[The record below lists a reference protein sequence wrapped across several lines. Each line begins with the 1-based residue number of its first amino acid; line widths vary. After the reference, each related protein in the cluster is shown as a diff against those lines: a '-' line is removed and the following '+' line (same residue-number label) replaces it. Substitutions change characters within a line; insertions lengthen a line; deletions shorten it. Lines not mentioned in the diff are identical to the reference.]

1 MGIRMRDDNDQ
12 RTATRHQWLRG
23 GLMLAGLLLATC
35 AQAGPKLSTDDPTA
49 FFNTLGGILLKS
61 ELNLDLRH
69 LQVWPTNQYTPA
81 AHRLLQVT
89 ANLYDATTNRA
100 DAFGPLP
107 TVFKPVFQRDGA
119 GVFITSYVEVVG
131 DSTPHLTKPRDLRD
145 AAEVAALE
153 PNDNVYGVPWV
164 IGARKG
170 LPNFNEFAFQSVFQI
185 TRKLQIT
192 RDRLGADP
200 STFQTNQMYLL
211 SISNVLG
218 AEVWNSSTRSDY
230 TRPVEVIVANDMN
243 LSLTNSDGLRLK
255 WPLGGTAF
263 FVSGYTNLSA
273 WPAGAFVVPLLTNI
287 NFPIPSMYRQ
297 TTHSLT
303 NRLELPFEI
312 GQGFPFPQWGAA
324 VTNRLQ
330 FIMRDRATGRILDY
344 VHMIGLDNMRDLN
357 AEMLRF
363 MDGSPGWGSLWDTN
377 RQGGSSNIFAP
388 TRGIVYQVW
397 IALGEFNANKVDWT
411 SYGLPI
417 PSKLEA
423 IDNFRR
429 FFDFAP
435 IYNQESPDNTNL
447 VQEVP
452 FTPSLRLSRYSSW
465 QANDP
470 LVHYTLADLLF
481 LPLTNTLRQESV
493 KPNVLVQTIENIGRI
508 NNRYQPWGG
517 SSVQSQDPSKYNLA
531 LKDPLVSS
539 SDDWNFPES
548 EPLGAAM
555 LGRVHRGTPWQTLYL
570 KSADGY
576 PTAPLSPTAWMNWT
590 GNGDWRD
597 VVHTLPVSDRRL
609 VSLLVSLL
617 NTNRPQDLASANQPD
632 ATGWLPILDKLTVW
646 TNSLTDAQV
655 QTLQYAIPP
664 LKPWFDPLIMTA
676 DSPQAAFIAESIT
689 ATRAAQPGGVFRD
702 PADILATPAL
712 GLASPWLNLAS
723 TTQLVGGLTD
733 EAYEMIPSQ
742 LLARLRADSV
752 GRISSSNGLWRVQ
765 FTGFDGYPYAV
776 EVSSD
781 LAEWSPIST
790 NVPTGGVFEFTE
802 PLAPA
807 GAPRYYR
814 SVAVP

>member
-1 MGIRMRDDNDQ
+1 MERTMGIRMRGKMNRRMATQQ
-12 RTATRHQWLRG
+12 RWLG
-23 GLMLAGLLLATC
+23 GLLLIAGLLLATC

-61 ELNLDLRH
+61 ELNLDLAH
-69 LQVWPTNQYTPA
+69 LQVWPTNQYTHA

-89 ANLYDATTNRA
+89 ANLYDATTNRS
-100 DAFGPLP
+100 DEFGPVP
-107 TVFKPVFQRDGA
+107 TVFKPVFQREGA
-119 GVFITSYVEVVG
+119 SIFITGYVEVVG
-131 DSTPHLTKPRDLRD
+131 DSTPYLTRPRDLRD
-145 AAEVAALE
+145 AAEVAALQ

-164 IGARKG
+164 FGARKG

-192 RDRLGADP
+192 RDRIDSDP
-200 STFQTNQMYLL
+200 STFQTNQMYQL

-218 AEVWNSSTRSDY
+218 AEVWNSYARSNY
-230 TRPVEVIVANDMN
+230 TRPVEIMVTNAMSLC
-243 LSLTNSDGLRLK
+243 LSNSDGLRIP
-255 WPLGGTAF
+255 WPPTGMPF
-263 FVSGYTNLSA
+263 FMSGCSNVTA
-273 WPAGAFVVPLLTNI
+273 WPAQAFVVPLLTNI
-287 NFPIPSMYRQ
+287 NFPVPSIYRQ
-297 TTHSLT
+297 AARSLT
-303 NRLELPFEI
+303 SQMELPFET
-312 GQGFPFPQWGAA
+312 GQGFPFPQWGVA
-324 VTNRLQ
+324 VINRLQ
-330 FIMRDRATGRILDY
+330 FVMRDRATGRILDY
-344 VHMIGLDNMRDLN
+344 VHMIGLDNVRDLN
-357 AEMLRF
+357 AEIMAF
-363 MDGSPGWGSLWDTN
+363 VDGTPGWGSLWDTN
-377 RQGGSSNIFAP
+377 RQGGSTNIFTS
-388 TRGIVYQVW
+388 TRGIVYQVH
-397 IALGEFNANKVDWT
+397 IALGEYNANKVDWT

-429 FFDFAP
+429 FFGLAP
-435 IYNQESPDNTNL
+435 AYNQDTPDNTNL

-470 LVHYTLADLLF
+470 LVHYTLADLRYL
-481 LPLTNTLRQESV
+481 LSTNALRRESV
-493 KPNVLVQTIENIGRI
+493 KPGITVWTLENIGRI

-517 SSVQSQDPSKYNLA
+517 SSIQSQDRDKYNLA

-576 PTAPLSPTAWMNWT
+576 PAAALSATAWMNWT
-590 GNGDWRD
+590 GNSDGRD

-609 VSLLVSLL
+609 VSLLVSL
-617 NTNRPQDLASANQPD
+617 RPQDLASANQPD
-632 ATGWLPILDKLTVW
+632 AVGWLPILDQLTVW
-646 TNSLTDAQV
+646 TNILTDAQV
-655 QTLQYAIPP
+655 QALQYEIPRRQP
-664 LKPWFDPLIMTA
+664 VFDSLVMAA
-676 DSPQAAFIAESIT
+676 DSPQAAFIADAIA

-702 PADILATPAL
+702 PADVLATPAL
-712 GLASPWLNLAS
+712 SLVSPWLNLS
-723 TTQLVGGLTD
+723 STQLYCGLTD
-733 EAYEMIPSQ
+733 EVYEMIPSQ

-752 GRISSSNGLWRVQ
+752 GTISSSNGLWRVQ

-790 NVPTGGVFEFTE
+790 NVPAGGVFEFTE
-802 PLAPA
+802 PLAPI
-807 GAPRYYR
+807 GAPRFYR
-814 SVAVP
+814 SVLLP